1 MAKPL
6 RQQIIIRA
14 LELLSDDKTW
24 TGRAMARDAQRRPCS
39 AYASEAV
46 RFCAVGALSRAAFE
60 LIGEPHT
67 SFVEKIEMYILAA
80 AGKSHTGLP
89 LINDREGREAVV
101 QILKTA
107 LSRDD
112 KCD

>member
-1 MAKPL
+1 
-6 RQQIIIRA
+6 
-14 LELLSDDKTW
+14 
-24 TGRAMARDAQRRPCS
+24 MARDAQRRPCS

-60 LIGEPHT
+60 LLGKPHT
-67 SFVEKIEMYILAA
+67 ALVEEVEMQVLAA

-89 LINDREGREAVV
+89 LLNDRDGREAAV

-107 LSRDD
+107 LSADRNGD
-112 KCD
+112 